1 MAATLTHTEQK
12 SNAVV
17 LHLSPFLKKLVAE
30 EFFEFCAL
38 NRELRIELTS
48 EGDLILMPPTGGKT
62 GRRNVKLTMKL
73 GAWAEADGS
82 GQPFDSSTGFILPN
96 GAKRS
101 PDFAWVKNDR
111 WEALTEKQQEEFPPI
126 CPDFVVELRS
136 RTDSLKSL
144 QEKME
149 EYIANGAQLGWLL
162 DPSEKKVYVYRP
174 NAAVEILDDPQ
185 TVSGEPLLRG
195 FTLDVQTI
203 WA

>member
-1 MAATLTHTEQK
+1 MTATLTPTEQK

-17 LHLSPFLKKLVAE
+17 LHLSPFLKKLVEE

-48 EGDLILMPPTGGKT
+48 EGDLIIMPPTGGKT
-62 GRRNVKLTMKL
+62 GRRNVKLAMKL

-96 GAKRS
+96 GAQRS

-111 WEALTEKQQEEFPPI
+111 WETLTDKQQEEFPPI

-174 NAAVEILDDPQ
+174 DAAVEILDDPQ